1 MTIARKI
8 QSATEF
14 GRVAVLMGGRSAERE
29 ISLKSGHAVLAALQE
44 QGVDA
49 HKIDVGT
56 DVSEQLRNGNFDR
69 AFIILHGRGGED
81 GEIQGL
87 LHSIAMPFTGS
98 DITGAVLSM
107 NKMLSKQVW
116 AQQSLPTA
124 EYEQVTVE
132 SDVDDL
138 IKKLGLPLIIKPV
151 NEGSSIGM
159 SKVKSAVE
167 LKAAIKLATQF
178 DAEVIAERWIV
189 GEEYTAAILD
199 GEALPVIRLKTPHEF
214 YDFEAKYQAN
224 TTEYLCPCG
233 LSKQDETQCQQ
244 LALKAFDA
252 LRMSG
257 WGRID
262 FMRDQLGQFYL
273 LEANSIPG
281 MTDHSLV
288 PMAAK
293 QAGLSFADL
302 TWKILEN
309 SMGRE
314 ANG

>member
-1 MTIARKI
+1 MMRIV
-8 QSATEF
+8 QSASAF

-29 ISLKSGHAVLAALQE
+29 ISLKSGHAVLAALVE

-49 HKIDVGT
+49 HKIDVGI
-56 DVSEQLRNGNFDR
+56 DVSEQLRAGKFDR
-69 AFIILHGRGGED
+69 AFVILHGRGGED

-87 LHSIAMPFTGS
+87 LQSIAMPYTGS

-116 AQQSLPTA
+116 ILQGLPTA
-124 EYEQVTVE
+124 EYELVTAQT
-132 SDVDDL
+132 DVDAL
-138 IKKLGLPLIIKPV
+138 IAKLGLPLIIKPV

-159 SKVKSAVE
+159 SKVKTADD
-167 LKAAIKLATQF
+167 LMAAIKLATQF

-189 GEEYTAAILD
+189 GQEFTTAILGD
-199 GEALPVIRLKTPHEF
+199 KALPVIELKTPHEF
-214 YDFEAKYQAN
+214 YDFNAKYQAN
-224 TTEYLCPCG
+224 TTQYICPSH
-233 LSKQDETQCQQ
+233 LSEQDELQCQK
-244 LALKAFDA
+244 LALQAFQA

-262 FMRDQLGQFYL
+262 FMRDQSGQFYL

-302 TWKILEN
+302 AWKILEN
-309 SMGRE
+309 SMGKRP
-314 ANG
+314 